1 MRYDNELVKKANLSG
16 DFQINLAFFR
26 HLQTSTAVNYEIDF
40 AVIKQCRARHSVSFA
55 AGTKIDIPE
64 KLPKLSDTDS
74 VEQSLQGKSST
85 IPSTLAGTCES
96 AENVSSLL
104 AVESEGVNSIT
115 TPPVLDN
122 PSTHKGLATVR
133 DATDAED
140 LDIQQ
145 ASGIQS
151 GENVSDSVQ
160 SQLVITN
167 VCSVSQISSPE
178 VPEIGGQSAEDLPPL
193 ELNKRLHVAIEHY
206 PNLLKRFQE
215 GKVKIKNTYPQ
226 DVRLTAIKNKKVT
239 SEVFQMFYSDTTA
252 HERSGK
258 SVANYVPVKFPSESE
273 SSSSFSEEGDDTE
286 DDEDYVPDTVDLGG
300 DPDDVEVKKTK
311 AEVLGIIHII
321 L

>member
-16 DFQINLAFFR
+16 DFRINLAFFR

-74 VEQSLQGKSST
+74 VEQSLQCKSST
-85 IPSTLAGTCES
+85 IPSTSAGTCES

-104 AVESEGVNSIT
+104 AVESECVDSIT

-122 PSTHKGLATVR
+122 PSTHKGLATVS

-167 VCSVSQISSPE
+167 VHSVSQISSPE

-193 ELNKRLHVAIEHY
+193 ELNK
-206 PNLLKRFQE
+206 
-215 GKVKIKNTYPQ
+215 
-226 DVRLTAIKNKKVT
+226 
-239 SEVFQMFYSDTTA
+239 
-252 HERSGK
+252 
-258 SVANYVPVKFPSESE
+258 
-273 SSSSFSEEGDDTE
+273 
-286 DDEDYVPDTVDLGG
+286 
-300 DPDDVEVKKTK
+300 
-311 AEVLGIIHII
+311 
-321 L
+321 